1 MPMICMMSYRAQL
14 DPKEIECARQGWE
27 HRAIF
32 IWKLHMPNTALH
44 INGNDRMAYG
54 HLEI

>member
-1 MPMICMMSYRAQL
+1 MMSYRAQL
-14 DPKEIECARQGWE
+14 DPKEIECAREGWE
-27 HRAIF
+27 QRAIF